1 MEEREQEQM
10 DEGGPYGSRADSQRM
25 STITAQKK
33 QAGDFGDSDFAGPV
47 NVYDRSIHLE
57 DGTRTDEKG
66 VKLQWPNW

>member
-1 MEEREQEQM
+1 
-10 DEGGPYGSRADSQRM
+10 M